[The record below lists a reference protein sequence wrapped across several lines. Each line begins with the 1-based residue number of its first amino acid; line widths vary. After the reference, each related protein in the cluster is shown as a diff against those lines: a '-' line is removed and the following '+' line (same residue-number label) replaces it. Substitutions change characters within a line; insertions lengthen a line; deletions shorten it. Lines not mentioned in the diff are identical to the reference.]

1 MYFLGPL
8 KLLTP
13 KRKVSCLQL
22 QDNARLLA
30 RESCLSSAQPL
41 TKFKEFEGSE
51 KGLILFSYKITLN

>member
-22 QDNARLLA
+22 QDNAR
-30 RESCLSSAQPL
+30 ESCLSSAQPL
-41 TKFKEFEGSE
+41 TKFKEFEGNE
-51 KGLILFSYKITLN
+51 KGLIFFSNKITLNYC